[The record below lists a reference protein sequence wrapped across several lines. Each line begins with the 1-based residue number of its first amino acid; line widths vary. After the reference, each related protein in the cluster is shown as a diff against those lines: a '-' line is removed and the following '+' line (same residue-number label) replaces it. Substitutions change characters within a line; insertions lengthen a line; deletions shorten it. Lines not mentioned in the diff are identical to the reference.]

1 MRGSRATPKKAAGEA
16 APKAAPKVGWISV
29 GFDRIIGQ
37 KAAVRTLRKAVRED
51 SPAQSYLFAGPTG
64 SGKMTTALEFALA
77 LNCLEP
83 VEGSACGKCVTCGAA
98 ARANFPDLVVWDPRT
113 EDGKPGQNTTIKQMR
128 EMRDQANFRPLRGKW
143 KINIIEQ
150 GDTLNEESA
159 NCILKLLE
167 EPPEYLVNI
176 LLFKNPATVLQTI
189 RSRCRTVR
197 FTSVDLEELTTRLQE
212 MTGVSPERARFL
224 AAYSQGCP
232 GVAISLANNDL
243 FFEMRDTI
251 SELAEQVRSAKLW
264 AALKLA
270 EELRSTGGKLAK
282 AVKEE
287 VEEIEPSEG
296 DSDQEPDQ
304 DKEKGEPDPGQGD
317 AKQARKAAKDNL
329 IRSLDILLLWYRD
342 LLSTRVDPDAARV
355 VNFDRMS
362 QLKSQAAAYPDASR
376 LMKSVDYIMHAKK
389 AIQGNANA
397 QIVTE
402 ALMMRLSSSA
412 R

>member
-1 MRGSRATPKKAAGEA
+1 MRGSKATSKKAAGEA
-16 APKAAPKVGWISV
+16 APKAAPKVGWISG
-29 GFDRIIGQ
+29 GFGRIIGQ
-37 KAAVRTLRKAVRED
+37 KAAVRTLKKAVRDD
-51 SPAQSYLFAGPTG
+51 SPAQAYLFAGPAG
-64 SGKMTTALEFALA
+64 SGKMTTALELALA

-83 VEGSACGKCVTCGAA
+83 VDGSACGKCATCGAA
-98 ARANFPDLVVWDPRT
+98 ARANFPDLTVWQP
-113 EDGKPGQNTTIKQMR
+113 EGQNTKIEQMR
-128 EMRDQANFRPLRGKW
+128 DMRDQANFRPLRGKW

-197 FTSVDLEELTTRLQE
+197 FTSVDLEELTARLQE
-212 MTGVSPERARFL
+212 MTDVSPERARFL
-224 AAYSQGCP
+224 SAYSQGCP

-282 AVKEE
+282 AVKEDID
-287 VEEIEPSEG
+287 EIEAPEG

-304 DKEKGEPDPGQGD
+304 DKEKAEQDTQGD

-362 QLKSQAAAYPDASR
+362 QLKSQSAAYPDASR
-376 LMKSVDYIMHAKK
+376 LMMSVDYIMQAKK

-402 ALMMRLSSSA
+402 ALMMRLSSAA